1 MIFRYRESP
10 GGYKFQTPTKKNGCP
25 GILTTKISPLSTELD
40 QTKPLLT
47 TDTTNQP
54 QAKDVTISIEGMTCK
69 SCVDSIEGLI
79 SQKAGIASIKVSLA
93 EKSGHVVYDPTKISP
108 AEIIEAVEDMGFDCQ
123 LPDTVV
129 DIGEHTSICT
139 IHVDGMTCMSCVNS
153 IQDVVGK
160 KESILNVAVDL
171 EKKEA
176 VVNFVTNKVTA
187 LQVADYINDMGFDA
201 FVKTVNG
208 IPAKKGKARQVK
220 KQEQI
225 SDPGLWKFM
234 ASITDYFGV
243 SLLPKPTLATAT
255 NKDMAISNSCIL

>member
-1 MIFRYRESP
+1 MSNSVFIFRYRESP
-10 GGYKFQTPTKKNGCP
+10 GGYKFQTPTKKNGSP
-25 GILTTKISPLSTELD
+25 GILTTKIAPLPTELD
-40 QTKPLLT
+40 QTKPLLA
-47 TDTTNQP
+47 TDTTKQP

-93 EKSGHVVYDPTKISP
+93 EKLGHVVYDPTKISP
-108 AEIIEAVEDMGFDCQ
+108 AEIIEAVEDMGFDGQ
-123 LPDTVV
+123 LADSV

-153 IQDVVGK
+153 IQDVVGR
-160 KESILNVAVDL
+160 KESILNVGVDL

-187 LQVADYINDMGFDA
+187 LEVADYINDMGFDA

-208 IPAKKGKARQVK
+208 ISAKKGKGRK
-220 KQEQI
+220 IKRQEQLVN
-225 SDPGLWKFM
+225 SQNPPLRP
-234 ASITDYFGV
+234 
-243 SLLPKPTLATAT
+243 LLSKR
-255 NKDMAISNSCIL
+255 MI